1 MHDFFIWD
9 KSTCEQEI
17 VNIKNQ
23 FPFASIVEGNW
34 IEAFKTSAQESK
46 TRYFWL
52 LDPANN
58 HSDFDFKWEPVPW
71 ESTHTHTFANQYQR
85 LSGTVLGNRKQ
96 ILDCIDVISDVGTI
110 PNLHFHDQ
118 TIIRV
123 ESHDCFDVIDGD
135 YITAIKIG
143 ARKSTTDFYWILDP
157 GNNHDNLDMNWV
169 PDKFEEK
176 HTWAFSNEYQT
187 VSGTMLLNK
196 KSIMET
202 QIMGFEDIPNV

>member
-1 MHDFFIWD
+1 MHDIFIWD
-9 KSTCEQEI
+9 KPTCEQEI
-17 VNIKNQ
+17 SKNKNQ
-23 FPFASIVEGNW
+23 FPFANIVEGNW
-34 IEAFKTSAQESK
+34 IEAFKISAQESK

-58 HSDFDFKWEPVPW
+58 HNDFNFRWEPVPW

-96 ILDCIDVISDVGTI
+96 ILDCIDIISDVGTI

-123 ESHDCFDVIDGD
+123 ESHDCFDIIDGD
-135 YITAIKIG
+135 YITAIKTG

-157 GNNHDNLDMNWV
+157 GNNHDKMDMNWV

-187 VSGTMLLNK
+187 VSGTMSVSYTHLTLPTNR
-196 KSIMET
+196 E
-202 QIMGFEDIPNV
+202 V